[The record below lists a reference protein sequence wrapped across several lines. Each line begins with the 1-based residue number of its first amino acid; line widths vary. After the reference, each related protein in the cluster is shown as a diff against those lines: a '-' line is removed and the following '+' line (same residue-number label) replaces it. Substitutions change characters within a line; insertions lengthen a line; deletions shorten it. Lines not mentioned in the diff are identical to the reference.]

1 MELLAPAGSMEAL
14 RAAVCNG
21 ADAVYLG
28 ADTFNA
34 RINARNFSAAD
45 LQEAVVYC
53 HVRGVKVHL
62 TLNTL
67 VLDREMPR
75 AAELIRLAAS
85 CGVDAFIVQD
95 LGVVSLCRQLAPDV
109 PIHAST
115 QMSIHSLEGVMEA
128 AALGCSRVVLARELP
143 AEEIAHICKKSP
155 VEIEVFVHGALC
167 MCYSGQCYLSSV
179 IGRRSGNR
187 GQCAQPCRLP
197 YGYGRF
203 ESTRY
208 PLSLKDNCLA
218 GELDE
223 LRRMGVASI
232 KIEGRMKRPEY
243 VAIVTRAYRTVLNG
257 GKLMPSD
264 LQELRALEEAFSR
277 QGFTDGYFR
286 GQTGS
291 DMFGRRQEGE
301 DTADLFASAR
311 ATYEQGEPQ
320 RIGVRFYAMIRRGEP
335 AQLAVEDPDGNLCR
349 TRGPVPEQ
357 AVYRSLTPQDLE
369 QQLKKTGGT
378 PYLCTAVRSSLDPDL
393 MLPAS
398 AINAMRRDVIAELTA
413 KRGRAA
419 PAHLNAYD
427 EPPRYDGIAGE
438 PQLTIAVR
446 TAGQITS
453 RMLSMK
459 PTVLYVPLSEL
470 AEHPDLPQRV
480 SVETQ
485 LAAILPR
492 VIWSGELAPVA
503 RQLRTV
509 YEMGVRQV
517 LAGNLGQLHIAR
529 AAGFAVRGDFGLNI
543 VNSRAMRYLREQGL
557 DSQLLSFE
565 LTLPQIRD
573 ISKAVPAELLIYGR
587 LPLMLMENCV
597 MKNRTGICACQT
609 GTVRLVDRVGE
620 EFPIVKDPGTC
631 RNVLLNGKK
640 LYLLDKKDALRGM
653 GLWALRLQFTT
664 ENPGEIDKVLMDYQG
679 RAVFD
684 AGSYTRGLY
693 SRGVE

>member
-34 RINARNFSAAD
+34 RMNARNFSAAD

-264 LQELRALEEAFSR
+264 LQELETAFSR

-349 TRGPVPEQ
+349 TRGPVPAQ

-419 PAHLNAYD
+419 PARLNAYD

-470 AEHPDLPQRV
+470 AEHPDLRQRV

>member
-143 AEEIAHICKKSP
+143 AEEIAHICKRSP

-257 GKLMPSD
+257 GKLTPSD
-264 LQELRALEEAFSR
+264 LQELETAFSR

-419 PAHLNAYD
+419 PARLNAYD

-480 SVETQ
+480 GVETQ

>member
-1 MELLAPAGSMEAL
+1 MIELLSPAGSMEAL

-95 LGVVSLCRQLAPDV
+95 LGMVSLCRQLAPDV

-257 GKLMPSD
+257 GKLTPSD
-264 LQELRALEEAFSR
+264 LQELETAFSR

-419 PAHLNAYD
+419 PARLNAYD

-480 SVETQ
+480 GVETQ

>member
-95 LGVVSLCRQLAPDV
+95 LGMVSLCRQLAPDV

-115 QMSIHSLEGVMEA
+115 QMSIHSLEGVLEA

-264 LQELRALEEAFSR
+264 LQELETAFSR